1 MCFHFV
7 KILNVPSSLSSPMVL
22 LSRIINRKF
31 AKRKQSK
38 LPSHHDPI
46 ITRSCALEMS
56 TSDPLP
62 IETVTEIALL
72 KEKMVEMMH
81 IM

>member
-7 KILNVPSSLSSPMVL
+7 KILNVPSSLSSPMLL
-22 LSRIINRKF
+22 LSRIRNRKF

-46 ITRSCALEMS
+46 FTRSCALEMS

-62 IETVTEIALL
+62 VETVTGIALL
-72 KEKMVEMMH
+72 KEKVVEMMH